1 MTGETGSYRFMAPEV
16 YRHEDYTETVD
27 VYSYGMILYYLLS
40 GRPPW
45 ASMNGLMAVE
55 RAAKEGDR
63 PNIPRDWDERL
74 SNLLQRCWDE
84 NPQARPS
91 FQKILEVLNSYSR
104 KPFVFESLL
113 HLLPLACLLPAFF
126 NYLIIRRRV
135 QDRREFG
142 QTQHS

>member
-1 MTGETGSYRFMAPEV
+1 
-16 YRHEDYTETVD
+16 
-27 VYSYGMILYYLLS
+27 
-40 GRPPW
+40 
-45 ASMNGLMAVE
+45 
-55 RAAKEGDR
+55 
-63 PNIPRDWDERL
+63 
-74 SNLLQRCWDE
+74 
-84 NPQARPS
+84 
-91 FQKILEVLNSYSR
+91 LEVLNSYSR